1 MGSVRVH
8 FTAADLAR
16 THVVAQPDPIWELV
30 LSVHVLMGE
39 NPRRTFPEWRRTLP
53 NGEQRDELRRIVR
66 VLVAPLAPPGPYF
79 PDFMTPIESGAG
91 FEFGLEAIA
100 RTPRRRVRRELA
112 MIRPLP
118 GSGGWLAAVAEGRAV
133 TWSVVTSALRTY
145 FDRAL
150 RPFWPT
156 ISARVESEYLRRGR
170 LRVASGVDGMLASL
184 GPVLRWDPPVLTVE
198 GPSDRDVLLNGR
210 GLTIIPSYFAT
221 GHPIMIFDPELPQ
234 IVLFPAAPSG
244 TAPVVPSRALA
255 DLLGPTRAAALQA
268 IARGCTTS
276 ELAATLGVS
285 VSTASEHASVL
296 RRAGQITTARR
307 GHAVWHALTPLGFA
321 LLQGASG

>member
-16 THVVAQPDPIWELV
+16 TQVVAQPDPMWELV

-53 NGEQRDELRRIVR
+53 SGERRDELRRIVR
-66 VLVAPLAPPGPYF
+66 DLVAPLAPPGPYF
-79 PDFMTPIESGAG
+79 PDFMTPIESGAS
-91 FEFGLEAIA
+91 FELGLEAIA
-100 RTPRRRVRRELA
+100 STPPRRVRRELA
-112 MIRPLP
+112 MTRPLP
-118 GSGGWLAAVAEGRAV
+118 GSAGWLGQVAEGRAR

-145 FDRAL
+145 FDHAL

-156 ISARVESEYLRRGR
+156 ISARVELEFMRRGR
-170 LRVASGVDGMLASL
+170 LSVEHGIGGMLASL
-184 GPVLRWDPPVLTVE
+184 RPVLRWEPPVLTVE
-198 GPSDRDVLLNGR
+198 GPSDRDVVLDGR
-210 GLTIIPSYFAT
+210 GLTIIPSYFTT

-234 IVLFPAAPSG
+234 IVLFPAATS
-244 TAPVVPSRALA
+244 ASFVASRALA

-268 IARGCTTS
+268 IAQGCTTS

-285 VSTASEHASVL
+285 MSTASEHASVL

-321 LLQGASG
+321 LLQAGERST